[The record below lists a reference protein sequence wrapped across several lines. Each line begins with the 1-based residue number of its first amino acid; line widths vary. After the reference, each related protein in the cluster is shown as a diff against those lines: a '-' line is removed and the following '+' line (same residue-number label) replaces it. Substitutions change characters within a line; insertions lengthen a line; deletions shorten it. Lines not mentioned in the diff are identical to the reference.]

1 MHFVFDNSG
10 SHWYIHLSGI
20 SRFCILHAARMY
32 THPTERVRFGDF
44 ELDLS
49 TGQLC
54 SIEGPHPNNKVLLRE
69 QMFQVMR
76 MLVERDGT
84 IVTREEIKSRLWAD
98 HTAIDFDQGINST
111 IKALRRALGDS
122 AANPRYIE
130 TLGRRG
136 YRLMPTIE
144 YPESTTGPVLEKGR
158 ENREQSAAEMSE
170 NAARVEP
177 QLKPRWRKAAVVLGS
192 AVILVGGGY
201 ISWRHFRAITPPK
214 SERIM
219 LAVLPFQNLTG
230 EPNKEYLADG
240 LTEGTISQLG
250 RLNPEQLG
258 VIARTSVMGYKH
270 KDERLDQIG
279 HDLSVQYV
287 LENSLR
293 SSGDHIRLTSQLIQV
308 KDQTYLWS
316 HDYNYAATDILNV
329 EDDVAKEVAREIELR
344 LTSQQRAELSRP
356 RPVNAEAFDAYL
368 QGYYFFQRD
377 TDKDTDM
384 AAKYFERATQLDPGY
399 ALAWVWLS
407 RALHWQA
414 EEGLIPTE
422 KGHRLAREAIDRALA
437 LDPNLPEAYSQIG
450 RLKKYVDF
458 DWTGA
463 DESIRRAIALDP
475 GNPEYLDQAASSAL
489 TFGRSDEALA
499 LARRAVELDPLNAS
513 SWHRRGEIE
522 FYEGQLAGA
531 EADVK
536 KSLELSP
543 DVFLGPVL
551 LSKIYLMQGRP
562 QDALPE
568 IERVRSDA
576 VRMYLYALTY
586 AVIGRE
592 KQSEAALK
600 ELIAKYSTREAFLVA
615 EVYAFRNHRDEAF
628 VWLDRAYAQHEDD
641 LPMTNLL
648 PELNNLHGDPRYS
661 AFLKKIHLPSI

>member
-1 MHFVFDNSG
+1 
-10 SHWYIHLSGI
+10 
-20 SRFCILHAARMY
+20 MY
-32 THPTERVRFGDF
+32 TRPSERVRFGAF

-49 TGQLC
+49 TGELR
-54 SIEGPHPNNKVLLRE
+54 SVEGPLPNNKVLLRE

-98 HTAIDFDQGINST
+98 HTTIDFDQGINST

-122 AANPRYIE
+122 ADNPRYIE

-136 YRLMPTIE
+136 YRLMLTIE

-158 ENREQSAAEMSE
+158 DNRQEPAAEMSE
-170 NAARVEP
+170 NRARVQREVW
-177 QLKPRWRKAAVVLGS
+177 PRRWKAAILLAS

-201 ISWRHFRAITPPK
+201 FSWRHFRAITPPK
-214 SERIM
+214 SERIR

-230 EPNKEYLADG
+230 DPNKEYLADG

-250 RLNPEQLG
+250 RLNPEQLA

-279 HDLSVQYV
+279 RDLSVQYV

-293 SSGDHIRLTSQLIQV
+293 SSGDHLRLTSQLIQV
-308 KDQTYLWS
+308 KDQTHLWS

-356 RPVNAEAFDAYL
+356 HPVNPEAFDAYL
-368 QGYYFFQRD
+368 HGYYFFQRD

-384 AAKYFERATQLDPGY
+384 AASYFERSTQLDPSY

-407 RALHWQA
+407 RARNWQA
-414 EEGLIPTE
+414 EEGLIPRE
-422 KGHRLAREAIDRALA
+422 EGHSLSREAIERALA
-437 LDPNLPEAYSQIG
+437 LDPNLAQAYSQMG
-450 RLKKYVDF
+450 RVKFVDF
-458 DWTGA
+458 DWVGA
-463 DESIRRAIALDP
+463 DDSIRRAIALEP
-475 GNPEYLDQAASSAL
+475 GNPEYLDQAAFSAAK
-489 TFGRSDEALA
+489 FGRSDEALT
-499 LARRAVELDPLNAS
+499 LARRAVELDPLNAF
-513 SWHRRGEIE
+513 SWGTRGEIE
-522 FYEGQLAGA
+522 YYEGQLAGA

-543 DVFLGPVL
+543 DVWPGPFL
-551 LSKIYLMQGRP
+551 LSEVYLTEGRP

-568 IERVRSDA
+568 IKLVRSDYL
-576 VRMYLYALTY
+576 RTYLYALAY
-586 AVIGRE
+586 AAIGQQ
-592 KQSEAALK
+592 KQSDAVLK
-600 ELIAKYSTREAFLVA
+600 ELIAKYSTRKAFWVA
-615 EVYAFRNHRDEAF
+615 SVYAFRNQRDEAF
-628 VWLDRAYAQHEDD
+628 EWLDRAYAQREDD
-641 LPMTNLL
+641 VADMKFWPMLK
-648 PELNNLHGDPRYS
+648 NLHSDPRYS
-661 AFLKKIHLPSI
+661 AFLNKIHLPTT

>member
-1 MHFVFDNSG
+1 MHTLSSG
-10 SHWYIHLSGI
+10 
-20 SRFCILHAARMY
+20 
-32 THPTERVRFGDF
+32 RVRFGAF
-44 ELDLS
+44 ELDLR
-49 TGQLC
+49 TGELRP
-54 SIEGPHPNNKVLLRE
+54 IEAPNSNNKVLLRE

-98 HTAIDFDQGINST
+98 HTTIDFDQGINST

-136 YRLMPTIE
+136 YRLMLTIE
-144 YPESTTGPVLEKGR
+144 YPESTAGPVLEKSR
-158 ENREQSAAEMSE
+158 ENSEKPGTEMSE

-177 QLKPRWRKAAVVLGS
+177 QIKPRWRKAAVLLTS
-192 AVILVGGGY
+192 AVILVAGGY
-201 ISWRHFRAITPPK
+201 FSWRHFRAITPPK
-214 SERIM
+214 SERIR

-230 EPNKEYLADG
+230 DPNKEYLADG

-279 HDLSVQYV
+279 RDLSVQYA

-293 SSGDHIRLTSQLIQV
+293 GSGDHIRLTSQLIQV
-308 KDQTYLWS
+308 KDQTSLWS
-316 HDYNYAATDILNV
+316 HDYDYPAKDILDL
-329 EDDVAKEVAREIELR
+329 EDDVAKAVAREVRLR
-344 LTSQQRAELSRP
+344 LTPQRQAELSRP
-356 RPVNAEAFDAYL
+356 HPVNPEAFDAYL
-368 QGYYFFQRD
+368 HGYYFFQRD

-384 AAKYFERATQLDPGY
+384 AARYFERATQLDPSY

-407 RALHWQA
+407 RARHWQA
-414 EEGLIPTE
+414 EEGLIPRE
-422 KGHRLAREAIDRALA
+422 KGHSLSREAIERALA
-437 LDPNLPEAYSQIG
+437 LDPNLPEAYSQMG

-458 DWTGA
+458 DWAGA

-475 GNPEYLDQAASSAL
+475 GNPEFLDQAASSAL

-551 LSKIYLMQGRP
+551 LSRIYLMQGRP
-562 QDALPE
+562 QAVLPE

-576 VRMYLYALTY
+576 VRTYLYALTY

-592 KQSEAALK
+592 KQSEAALQ
-600 ELIAKYSTREAFLVA
+600 ELITKYSTREAFLVA
-615 EVYAFRNHRDEAF
+615 EVYAFQNRRDEAF

-641 LPMTNLL
+641 LPMTNLF
-648 PELNNLHGDPRYS
+648 PELKNLHSDPRYS
-661 AFLKKIHLPSI
+661 AFLKKIHLPTI